1 MKILMINVVCG
12 IRSTGRI
19 CTDLA
24 KTLEEQGH
32 EVKIA
37 YGRERVPSEFEKYA
51 VRIGNN
57 LDVRLHGVQA
67 RLADRAGFGSA
78 YVTRRFV
85 RWIEEYNPDVIH
97 LHNIHGY
104 YINVEILFN
113 YLRTCGKK
121 IIWTLHDCWAFTG
134 HSAYCNAVNCNRW
147 IEGCFDCPQR
157 KAYPKSFRDCSEKNW
172 LRKKECFSNIPNMT
186 IVTPSYWLAGLVE
199 KSYLK
204 GATVTTIHNGIDISC
219 FHSDGSLCGDKDLP
233 SDKEDRKNKY
243 GMGGKI
249 VLLGVA
255 SVWDE
260 YKGYD
265 TFLKL
270 AEQLPEE
277 FAIVLIGLSAQQTA
291 SLPEG
296 ILGIERTDSV
306 EQLRE
311 IYSMADAFVN
321 PTLEDNYPTTN
332 MEAIACGTPVITYD
346 TGGSKESVNQEC
358 GFVVEKGNLEQLKE
372 IILQKKY
379 LQLSENKEAFQKQR
393 QKFDKYLMLEKY
405 MAIYEEDDIENE

>member
-24 KTLEEQGH
+24 RALEEQGH

-37 YGRERVPSEFEKYA
+37 YGRGTVPGQYEKYA

-57 LDVRLHGVQA
+57 IDVRLHGVQA
-67 RLADRAGFGSA
+67 RLLDKAGFGSVQA
-78 YVTRRFV
+78 TRRFV
-85 RWIEEYNPDVIH
+85 RWIEEYDPDIIH

-104 YINVEILFN
+104 YINVEILFD
-113 YLRTCGKK
+113 YLRKCGKK

-134 HSAYCNAVNCNRW
+134 HSAYCNAVGCKRW
-147 IEGCFDCPQR
+147 MEGCSDCPQIH
-157 KAYPKSFRDCSEKNW
+157 AYPKSYRDCSKKNW

-186 IVTPSYWLAGLVE
+186 IVTPSCWLADLVG

-204 GATVTTIHNGIDISC
+204 GADITTIHNGIDLSC
-219 FHSDGSLCGDKDLP
+219 FHSDDNLSMNN
-233 SDKEDRKNKY
+233 EAAKNKY
-243 GMGGKI
+243 GMSGKV

-260 YKGYD
+260 YKGFD

-270 AEQLPEE
+270 AERLPEE
-277 FAIVLIGLSAQQTA
+277 FGIVLIGLSAKQIA
-291 SLPEG
+291 KLPKPV
-296 ILGIERTDSV
+296 LGIERTDSV

-311 IYSMADAFVN
+311 IYSMADVFVN
-321 PTLEDNYPTTN
+321 PTIEDNYPTTN
-332 MEAIACGTPVITYD
+332 MEAIACGTPVITYN
-346 TGGSKESVNQEC
+346 TGGSGESVNEEC
-358 GFVVEKGNLEQLKE
+358 GFVVGKSDLEQLMRV
-372 IILQKKY
+372 ILEKKY
-379 LQLSENKEAFQKQR
+379 LWLAKNREAFQKQAES
-393 QKFDKYLMLEKY
+393 FDKYIMLQKY
-405 MAIYEEDDIENE
+405 LTIYEEDDTANE